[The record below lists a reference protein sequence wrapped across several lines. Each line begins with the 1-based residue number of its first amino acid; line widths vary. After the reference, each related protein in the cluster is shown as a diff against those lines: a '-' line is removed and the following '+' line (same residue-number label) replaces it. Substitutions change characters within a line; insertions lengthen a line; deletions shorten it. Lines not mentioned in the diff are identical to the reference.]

1 MKYLLLILFPILF
14 GCNFFKRL
22 DKHTPVST
30 QDSLH
35 LLKKCNAVFPYDTSG
50 TTKLVF
56 INKRDSID
64 FYQKL
69 ADSLAAIKQKVKD
82 SIALRY
88 KDTCTSI
95 VDRYNEG
102 VELGVKIG
110 RYQGQVLTE
119 QKYKAIINFNDS
131 IYRSQTDVLK
141 HGFSG
146 QIKQSNLERD
156 TERIAKEKQQK
167 SKDKWRLIALWA
179 IIIGLCSVV
188 GNILQFK
195 SKK

>member
-1 MKYLLLILFPILF
+1 MKYLLIFSLVFLF

-22 DKHTPVST
+22 DKHNPVST
-30 QDSLH
+30 SDSLH
-35 LLKKCNAVFPYDTSG
+35 LIKKCNAVFPYDTSG
-50 TTKLVF
+50 KTKLVF

-69 ADSLAAIKQKVKD
+69 ADSLTAIKQKVKD

-131 IYRSQTDVLK
+131 IYRVQTDALK
-141 HGFSG
+141 QGFLT
-146 QIKQSNLERD
+146 QIKQAALERD
-156 TERIAKEKQQK
+156 TERIAKEKSQK

-188 GNILQFK
+188 GNVLQFK